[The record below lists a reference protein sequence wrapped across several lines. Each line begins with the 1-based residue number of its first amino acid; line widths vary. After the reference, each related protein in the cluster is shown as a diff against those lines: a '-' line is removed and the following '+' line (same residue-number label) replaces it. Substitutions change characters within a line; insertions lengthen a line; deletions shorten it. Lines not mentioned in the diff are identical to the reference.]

1 MRLFSCIETYLIN
14 GLISLQTKWS
24 NRILS
29 FDIAKLHTGNK
40 IEFSCLNATIGS
52 LPKCVQN
59 ITKYGQFAYNM
70 IY

>member
-52 LPKCVQN
+52 LPKCV
-59 ITKYGQFAYNM
+59 
-70 IY
+70 